1 MKIHSFNNICGNL
14 ARVLMQI
21 EIGFGSQN
29 TQPGVLVEV
38 DLLAM
43 MSEVMLEVMPE
54 VILEVICIALENR
67 E

>member
-1 MKIHSFNNICGNL
+1 MKIHSFNNIYGNL
-14 ARVLMQI
+14 ARVLMLI
-21 EIGFGSQN
+21 EIGFRSQN

-43 MSEVMLEVMPE
+43 MPEVMPE
-54 VILEVICIALENR
+54 VMSEVIPEVICIALETR